1 MRQGGIKIKI
11 KIKIK
16 MGGGEIAV
24 DWTRTQFAFGVRV
37 PSGTALNA
45 APLRVCVSRV
55 ERQGGVRQGGRI

>member
-1 MRQGGIKIKI
+1 MGQGGIRIKI

-16 MGGGEIAV
+16 MKMGGGQIVV

-45 APLRVCVSRV
+45 VPLRVCLRV
-55 ERQGGVRQGGRI
+55 